1 MPVAKNMKELE
12 KMVLGEFKKRI
23 PGVTKDFCHKWY
35 ISKPQIKDIVSETEF
50 VNMVMESLK
59 VSFVNGKVDTKFE
72 LFKNKE
78 LKDDDMKTMT
88 TLWESFK
95 NEYLKYIETKMFK

>member
-1 MPVAKNMKELE
+1 
-12 KMVLGEFKKRI
+12 
-23 PGVTKDFCHKWY
+23 
-35 ISKPQIKDIVSETEF
+35 
-50 VNMVMESLK
+50 MVMESLK

-88 TLWESFK
+88 TMWKSFK
-95 NEYLKYIETKMFK
+95 NEYLKHIETKMFK